1 MLTTI
6 HLANMKHSHD
16 FMILMKKIKNRR
28 EKKNNPP
35 LTNLEA
41 ESLFVDSWS
50 LFPSNV
56 WTVSCKCLGA

>member
-28 EKKNNPP
+28 EKKKTWRLRVYLLTVGLSSLQMYGP
-35 LTNLEA
+35 L
-41 ESLFVDSWS
+41 VV
-50 LFPSNV
+50 NV
-56 WTVSCKCLGA
+56 

>member
-28 EKKNNPP
+28 EKKNK
-35 LTNLEA
+35 
-41 ESLFVDSWS
+41 
-50 LFPSNV
+50 PSID
-56 WTVSCKCLGA
+56 KLGG

>member
-28 EKKNNPP
+28 EKKKNP
-35 LTNLEA
+35 LH
-41 ESLFVDSWS
+41 
-50 LFPSNV
+50 
-56 WTVSCKCLGA
+56 